1 MNAALDT
8 AEVKVPEYGVYD
20 VDAIRAD
27 FPALSLEINGY
38 PIAFLDSGA
47 SAQKPDVVIERMNQA
62 YRGEYANVH
71 RGAYSLS
78 QKATDNYEEARTKNA
93 ALAGK
98 VLVRFSIAQD
108 GSVSRTAIRST
119 SLWDT
124 PTEDCVSARVAE
136 ARFPA
141 LEGGRVAIVTYPFV
155 FPAG

>member
-1 MNAALDT
+1 MLLLLACGSPAPEQVEAPAPAPSPAPVVEAEPPPPAGSIGGAPILPDPVVLGAISAEAVAA
-8 AEVKVPEYGVYD
+8 G
-20 VDAIRAD
+20 VDAQMEA
-27 FPALSLEINGY
+27 IN
-38 PIAFLDSGA
+38 
-47 SAQKPDVVIERMNQA
+47 RC
-62 YRGEYANVH
+62 
-71 RGAYSLS
+71 
-78 QKATDNYEEARTKNA
+78 YEEARTKNA

>member
-1 MNAALDT
+1 MISLLLWLACNSPAPEQVEVPAPAPAPV
-8 AEVKVPEYGVYD
+8 AEAPPAGSIGGAPILPDPVVLGAISAEAVVAGVEAQME
-20 VDAIRAD
+20 AINRC
-27 FPALSLEINGY
+27 
-38 PIAFLDSGA
+38 
-47 SAQKPDVVIERMNQA
+47 
-62 YRGEYANVH
+62 
-71 RGAYSLS
+71 
-78 QKATDNYEEARTKNA
+78 YEEARAKNA

-108 GSVSRTAIRST
+108 GSVSRTSISST

-124 PTEDCVSARVAE
+124 STEDCVSARVAQ

>member
-1 MNAALDT
+1 M
-8 AEVKVPEYGVYD
+8 V
-20 VDAIRAD
+20 
-27 FPALSLEINGY
+27 FLSLWLACSSPAPEQVEVLALTPVPAPVVEAPPAGSIGGAPILPDPVVLGAISAEAVALGVAAQMEAIN
-38 PIAFLDSGA
+38 
-47 SAQKPDVVIERMNQA
+47 RC
-62 YRGEYANVH
+62 
-71 RGAYSLS
+71 
-78 QKATDNYEEARTKNA
+78 YEEARAKNA

-124 PTEDCVSARVAE
+124 ATEECVSARVAE